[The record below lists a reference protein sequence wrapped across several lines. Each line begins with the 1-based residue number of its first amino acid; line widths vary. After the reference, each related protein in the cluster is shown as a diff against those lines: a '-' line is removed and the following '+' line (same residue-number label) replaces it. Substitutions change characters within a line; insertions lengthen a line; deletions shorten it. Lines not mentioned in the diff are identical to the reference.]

1 MQCRVCK
8 KEITLAQLSDEDG
21 TPKEAVYHSSFGVAC
36 LHHHGVAEHYDALI
50 EEANANW
57 EYTPY
62 S

>member
-36 LHHHGVAEHYDALI
+36 LHHHGVAEV
-50 EEANANW
+50 
-57 EYTPY
+57 
-62 S
+62 